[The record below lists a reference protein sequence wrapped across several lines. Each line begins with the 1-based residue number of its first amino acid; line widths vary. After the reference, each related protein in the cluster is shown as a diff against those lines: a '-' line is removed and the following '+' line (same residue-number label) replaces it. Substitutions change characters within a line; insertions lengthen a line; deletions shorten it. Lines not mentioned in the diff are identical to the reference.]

1 MPNNVQRAAKWSD
14 ATLAIGGAHEHLNH
28 VMMGRVRALD
38 MSPRSYGGLF
48 GGGCGERKSLEAGLL
63 SADLLFP
70 PTRSRL
76 RSSSPSLPFYHPPVS
91 PGLVP
96 AVVHIPSL
104 KSSTSS
110 AYSQWLLRRFPG
122 KKVSTGPT
130 SRLVSASVPSASGCN
145 NQIAEPVVRTR
156 CHYEHG
162 NA

>member
-1 MPNNVQRAAKWSD
+1 MVRCYARDWRCLRASESCHDGSCTRPRYVSEVVRGFVWR
-14 ATLAIGGAHEHLNH
+14 
-28 VMMGRVRALD
+28 RVRRAEI
-38 MSPRSYGGLF
+38 SGGRASKRGPLI
-48 GGGCGERKSLEAGLL
+48 
-63 SADLLFP
+63 P

-104 KSSTSS
+104 ESSTSS

-130 SRLVSASVPSASGCN
+130 SRLVSARVPSASGCD